1 MGLKGQGK
9 TAGTGDCTEGE
20 GAEFGARRD
29 ACGARVF
36 SVHRSGDGM
45 RDRERS
51 VGARRDACGPGKSLQ
66 FTRREMLAAFL
77 GLPAAISA
85 CRSSGVPAL
94 PAGRIVGAS
103 DGIGHKIRDGFRPAP
118 PADRWERAGVVIVG
132 GGVSGLSAAW
142 RLLRAGFDDFV
153 LVELETAPGGTAR
166 SGDSPLVPYPWG
178 AHYIPAP
185 MRENPWL
192 GELLGEMGLLDG
204 TDNDGQPRVAEQF
217 ICRDPEERIFYKGRW
232 YEGLYL
238 HAGASAEDE
247 AQLQAFHREIDRW
260 VAWRDARG
268 RRAFAIP
275 TAMGSNDAEITA
287 LDKLTMAEWMDRQNF
302 TSPRLR
308 WLVDYGCRD
317 DYGARMEDTSA
328 WAGIFYFAS
337 RVARPGED
345 ARPLVTWPEG
355 NGHLVAH
362 LYNKVRSR
370 VRLGLAVTDI
380 IPSDVGQASSLS
392 RLSGEPN
399 PNRAVATADGGR
411 VAARNAAEASRML
424 APRRTTI
431 DVTAIDGDGQNA
443 YGFHADNVIFA
454 APHFLSRHLIRPYR
468 ENPPSHIAEFEYGA
482 WMVANLF
489 LKDRPEARGFPL
501 AWDNVLYESPALG
514 YVVATH
520 QRGLDRGP
528 SIFTYYYPLVDRDPR
543 EARQRLMSAGW
554 ADWAD
559 VALTDL
565 GHAHSD
571 IRGLTERLDVMRWGH
586 AMIRPKPG
594 FIWGEARRA
603 AADPYRGI
611 HFANT
616 DLSGVA
622 LFEEAF
628 YHGIRAAEEV
638 LSS

>member
-1 MGLKGQGK
+1 MPSDDMRLC
-9 TAGTGDCTEGE
+9 GTDPL
-20 GAEFGARRD
+20 
-29 ACGARVF
+29 
-36 SVHRSGDGM
+36 S
-45 RDRERS
+45 
-51 VGARRDACGPGKSLQ
+51 
-66 FTRREMLAAFL
+66 
-77 GLPAAISA
+77 LPAES
-85 CRSSGVPAL
+85 
-94 PAGRIVGAS
+94 
-103 DGIGHKIRDGFRPAP
+103 K
-118 PADRWERAGVVIVG
+118 VVIVG

-153 LVELETAPGGTAR
+153 LLELEMAPGGTAR

-185 MRENPWL
+185 MKENPWL
-192 GELLGEMGLLDG
+192 VELLSEMGLLDG
-204 TDNDGQPRVAEQF
+204 NDSDGQPRVAEQF

-238 HAGASAEDE
+238 HAGASGEDE

-260 VAWRDARG
+260 VGWRDSKG

-275 TAMGSNDAEITA
+275 TASGSDDAEVIA
-287 LDKLTMAEWMDRQNF
+287 LDKLTMAEWMDRQSF

-355 NGHLVAH
+355 NGHLVSH

-380 IPSDVGQASSLS
+380 IPDGGQDSSLPQPDREPKYRRAAGAGGS
-392 RLSGEPN
+392 RKTTPTSE
-399 PNRAVATADGGR
+399 
-411 VAARNAAEASRML
+411 EASRML
-424 APRRTTI
+424 APHRTARTI
-431 DVTAIDGDGQNA
+431 DITATDGDGQNA

-543 EARQRLMSAGW
+543 QARQRLISAGW
-554 ADWAD
+554 EDWAD
-559 VALTDL
+559 VTLTDL
-565 GHAHSD
+565 GHAHPD
-571 IRGLTERLDVMRWGH
+571 IRALTERLDVMRWGH
-586 AMIRPKPG
+586 AMIRPRPG
-594 FIWGEARRA
+594 FMWGGARRA
-603 AADPYRGI
+603 ATAPYRGI

-638 LSS
+638 LSF